1 MYHYHITHMNYD
13 WILWKWIRLHEIY
26 YNLIIIEGEHIGE
39 IAQRSERLQGAEQ
52 EMGTIASNQD
62 RTSVDA
68 ESKPIIEQVP
78 GGTIL

>member
-1 MYHYHITHMNYD
+1 M
-13 WILWKWIRLHEIY
+13 
-26 YNLIIIEGEHIGE
+26 IIEGEHIGE
-39 IAQRSERLQGAEQ
+39 IAQRRERLQGAEQ
-52 EMGTIASNQD
+52 KMGTIASNQD